1 MLNLDNIDGLI
12 KNIKII
18 IESKY
23 LEKYNIT
30 DEKINFIEQ
39 CSKIYK
45 QHFIC
50 IMRGE

>member
-30 DEKINFIEQ
+30 DEKINFINIANELQ
-39 CSKIYK
+39 
-45 QHFIC
+45 
-50 IMRGE
+50 